1 MPLEKPCSEKSNS
14 IHIIDLLLALFFFGW
29 TRDIILLYMSKK
41 KKNVF
46 GMAREKWEIIFESCT
61 SVCTSSVSG
70 LMTTSNEG
78 RSLPRGN
85 PNDCKNGNETDS
97 YCQLAGICE
106 MFSSIWLRR
115 LNGKHTIFFKLVL
128 RGRAG
133 WSLPSLDFIN

>member
-14 IHIIDLLLALFFFGW
+14 IHIIDLLLAFFFFWLDSGHYF
-29 TRDIILLYMSKK
+29 IIHVKEE
-41 KKNVF
+41 
-46 GMAREKWEIIFESCT
+46 EKRFWYGERKLRIFESCT

-106 MFSSIWLRR
+106 IFSSI
-115 LNGKHTIFFKLVL
+115 
-128 RGRAG
+128 
-133 WSLPSLDFIN
+133 